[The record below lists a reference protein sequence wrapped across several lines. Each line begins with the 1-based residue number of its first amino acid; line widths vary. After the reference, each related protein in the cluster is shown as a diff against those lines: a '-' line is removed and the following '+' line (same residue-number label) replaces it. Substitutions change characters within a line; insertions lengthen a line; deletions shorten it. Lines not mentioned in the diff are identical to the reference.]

1 MLTEIEL
8 LSRNINQLRP
18 VIENGI
24 DKAEQQRHLTM
35 EVSQAMAQ
43 TGFYRIAVPTG
54 LHGSEAHPIS
64 QIKTIEAVSEIHGST
79 GWNLMI
85 GVEVMGI
92 LAAFYER
99 AIIEPLYADPG
110 LIISG
115 SVNPLGKAEKISG
128 GYQISGQWPFASGI
142 HNAQYFW
149 CQSIVHENDKP
160 LKDEKG
166 YVFCESLIP
175 ADQLEIIDTWNV
187 SGMRGSGSHDVRVE
201 RVFVPDN
208 FICRMQTQTPTAS
221 GPLYQMPVYSRL
233 AYNKVGVATGIAM
246 NAITS
251 FVELATQKKPRGSAN
266 LLRDRVEAQNAVA
279 NAQRIL
285 GSARSYVFEQVT
297 DLWDTVEKG
306 EVPTDRQKALLQLAC
321 SGAANETV
329 KAVEKLVSA
338 AGVNA
343 NFVANPLERC
353 MRDILVVRQHIMVSP
368 QHNPA
373 VGRVLLGMK
382 SGSVLF

>member
-1 MLTEIEL
+1 MPTEIEML
-8 LSRNINQLRP
+8 RHSIKQLRP

-24 DKAEQQRHLTM
+24 DKAEQQRHLAAVVTL
-35 EVSQAMAQ
+35 AMAQ
-43 TGFYRIAVPTG
+43 AGLYRIAVPTSLYG
-54 LHGSEAHPIS
+54 LEAHPIN

-85 GVEVMGI
+85 GIEVMGI

-99 AIIEPLYADPG
+99 SIIEPLYANPD

-115 SVNPLGKAEKISG
+115 SVNPVGKAEKVSG
-128 GYQISGQWPFASGI
+128 GYEISGQWPFASGI

-149 CQSIVHENDKP
+149 CQSIVHEHDKR
-160 LKDEKG
+160 LKDKNG
-166 YVFCESLIP
+166 YVFCEALIP
-175 ADQLEIIDTWNV
+175 ADQLEIIDTWHV
-187 SGMRGSGSHDVRVE
+187 SGMRGSGSHDVRID
-201 RVFVPDN
+201 RIFVPDN
-208 FICRMQTQTPTAS
+208 YICRMQTQTPTAS

-233 AYNKVGVATGIAM
+233 AYNKIGVATGITM

-266 LLRDRVEAQNAVA
+266 QLRDRVEAQNAVA
-279 NAQRIL
+279 DAQRIL

-297 DLWDTVEKG
+297 DLWNTVEEG
-306 EVPTDRQKALLQLAC
+306 AVPTDRQKALLQLAC